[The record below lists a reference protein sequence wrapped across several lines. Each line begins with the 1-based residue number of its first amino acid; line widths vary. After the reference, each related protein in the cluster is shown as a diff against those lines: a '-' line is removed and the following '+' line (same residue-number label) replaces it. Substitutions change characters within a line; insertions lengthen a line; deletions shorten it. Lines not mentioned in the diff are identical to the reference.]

1 MKDVNG
7 NEEEKQEKKRA
18 VSLPDMETIDNF
30 WSNILA
36 VTINMFEKIM
46 IVGGK
51 DAGNVLIMYMR
62 YMLIAKMQKTN
73 QVYATNSFMAK
84 GLTWD
89 IGKVKKYK
97 SILMANEIILTVQ
110 RRNKNGTFGKQY
122 LRILGMGRKVDKVD
136 NRRVDYPPA
145 GKNRPPVNYPT
156 SALTQESK
164 MLKLKNK
171 TVVRIIK
178 TFEINEVIVN
188 LAVAKIGEGNVIDL
202 LESIEA
208 YNEKEK
214 VKCATALFRTLVDRK
229 LEQLTGEK
237 VSRNKKD
244 NTCQN

>member
-1 MKDVNG
+1 MENVNE

-18 VSLPDMETIDNF
+18 VSLPDYETIENY
-30 WSNILA
+30 WKNILA

-46 IVGGK
+46 VVGGK
-51 DAGNVLIMYMR
+51 DAGSVLIMYMR

-84 GLTWD
+84 GLKWD

-97 SILMANEIILTVQ
+97 RILIENGIMVTVQ
-110 RRNKNGTFGKQY
+110 RRNKNGKFGKQY
-122 LRILGMGRKVDKVD
+122 LRILGMGRKVDKDD
-136 NRRVDYPPA
+136 NRRVDYPP
-145 GKNRPPVNYPT
+145 GGENRPAVNYPT

-171 TVVRIIK
+171 TAVRIIK

-188 LAVAKIGEGNVIDL
+188 LAVAKIAEGNVIDI

-208 YNEKEK
+208 YNETKE
-214 VKCATALFRTLVDRK
+214 VINATGLFRTLVDRK
-229 LEQLTGEK
+229 LEQLTEEEDK
-237 VSRNKKD
+237 RSN
-244 NTCQN
+244 